1 MNNFRRKFRSNF
13 FPLIV
18 FSAIVLGCGMA
29 LYLFHP
35 ASPHHDRYSFVVR
48 YESIGTLSPGNR
60 VEVRGIT
67 KGEIEKVELT
77 DDAVFVTARVLTDAK
92 IPKNSEFRLK
102 TAGLMG
108 ERELSV
114 LTGDGQDFI
123 SDGDTVNG
131 HYEEGANAVGRNL
144 AIILSELDSI
154 TTQLGALKD
163 SVTKGK
169 VGKRVDRVLKKGE
182 NLLQVSE
189 GSVQEWVNSATDLLS
204 KAEGTLNQ
212 AKAALGD
219 VPDRADGTVQKVEN
233 LVARVDSLLSLV
245 HGAKENLEG
254 IEAKLGQD
262 NNTVGLIL
270 SKKGDIHK
278 ELDLIGADIDA
289 LIKDIKKQG
298 LKLNMDIF

>member
-13 FPLIV
+13 FPFIV
-18 FSAIVLGCGMA
+18 FSAIVVGCGLA
-29 LYLFHP
+29 LFLFHP

-48 YESIGTLSPGNR
+48 YETIGTLSPGNR

-77 DDAVFVTARVLTDAK
+77 DDAVFVTARVLTDAR

-123 SDGDTVNG
+123 ADGDTVNG
-131 HYEEGANAVGRNL
+131 YYEEGANAIGRNL
-144 AIILSELDSI
+144 ATILSELDSI

-163 SVTKGK
+163 SVTKGST
-169 VGKRVDRVLKKGE
+169 GRRVDRVLNKGD
-182 NLLQVSE
+182 NLIQVSKE
-189 GSVQEWVNSATDLLS
+189 SVQEWVNSATDLLS
-204 KAEGTLNQ
+204 KAEGTLDQ
-212 AKAALGD
+212 AKATLGD
-219 VPDRADGTVQKVEN
+219 VPDKADGTVQKVEN
-233 LVARVDSLLSLV
+233 LVARVDSLLSKV
-245 HGAKENLEG
+245 HGAKEDLED
-254 IEAKLGQD
+254 IEAKLEQD

-298 LKLNMDIF
+298 LKLNADIF

>member
-13 FPLIV
+13 FPFIV
-18 FSAIVLGCGMA
+18 FSAIVVGCGLA
-29 LYLFHP
+29 LFLFHP

-48 YESIGTLSPGNR
+48 YETIGTLSPGNR

-77 DDAVFVTARVLTDAK
+77 DDAVFVTARVLTDAR

-123 SDGDTVNG
+123 ADGDTVNG
-131 HYEEGANAVGRNL
+131 YYEEGANAIGRNL
-144 AIILSELDSI
+144 ATILSELDSI

-163 SVTKGK
+163 SVTKGST
-169 VGKRVDRVLKKGE
+169 GRRVDRVLKKGD
-182 NLLQVSE
+182 NLIQVSKE
-189 GSVQEWVNSATDLLS
+189 SVQEWVNSATDLLS
-204 KAEGTLNQ
+204 KTEGTLDQ
-212 AKAALGD
+212 AKATLGD
-219 VPDRADGTVQKVEN
+219 VPDKADGTVQKVEN
-233 LVARVDSLLSLV
+233 IVTRVDSLLSQV
-245 HGAKENLEG
+245 HGAKKNLEV
-254 IEAKLGQD
+254 IVAQLDKD
-262 NNTVGLIL
+262 DNTVGLIL

-289 LIKDIKKQG
+289 LIKDIRKQG
-298 LKLNMDIF
+298 LKLNADIF

>member
-13 FPLIV
+13 FPVVV
-18 FSAIVLGCGMA
+18 FSAIVLGCGLA

-67 KGEIEKVELT
+67 KGEIAKVDLT
-77 DDAVFVTARVLTDAK
+77 EDAVFVTARVLADTK

-123 SDGDTVNG
+123 ADGDTVNG

-163 SVTKGK
+163 SVTKGTA
-169 VGKRVDRVLKKGE
+169 GKRVDRVLKKGD
-182 NLLQVSE
+182 NLIQVSRE
-189 GSVQEWVNSATDLLS
+189 SVQEWVGSAMDLLS
-204 KAEGTLNQ
+204 KAEGTLDQ
-212 AKAALGD
+212 AKSTLGD
-219 VPDRADGTVQKVEN
+219 VSGKADGTVQKVEN
-233 LVARVDSLLSLV
+233 LVARVDSLLSMV
-245 HGAKENLEG
+245 HGAKKDLEG
-254 IEAKLGQD
+254 IEAKLDQD

-298 LKLNMDIF
+298 LKLNADIF

>member
-13 FPLIV
+13 FPVVV
-18 FSAIVLGCGMA
+18 FSAIVIGCGLA

-67 KGEIEKVELT
+67 KGEIAKVDLT
-77 DDAVFVTARVLTDAK
+77 EDAVFVTARVLADTK

-123 SDGDTVNG
+123 ADGDTVNG

-163 SVTKGK
+163 SVTKGTA
-169 VGKRVDRVLKKGE
+169 GKRVDRVLKKGD
-182 NLLQVSE
+182 NLIQVSRE
-189 GSVQEWVNSATDLLS
+189 SVQEWVSSAMDLLS
-204 KAEGTLNQ
+204 KAEGTLDQ
-212 AKAALGD
+212 AKSTLGD
-219 VPDRADGTVQKVEN
+219 VSGKADGTVQKVEN
-233 LVARVDSLLSLV
+233 LVARVDSLLSMV

-254 IEAKLGQD
+254 IEAKLDQD

-298 LKLNMDIF
+298 LKLNADIF

>member
-13 FPLIV
+13 FPVIV

-77 DDAVFVTARVLTDAK
+77 EDAVFVTARVLSDAK

-123 SDGDTVNG
+123 ADGDTVNG

-169 VGKRVDRVLKKGE
+169 AGKRVDRVLKKGD
-182 NLLQVSE
+182 NLIQVSK

-204 KAEGTLNQ
+204 KAEGTLDQ
-212 AKAALGD
+212 AKSALGD
-219 VPDRADGTVQKVEN
+219 VPDKADGTVQKVES
-233 LVARVDSLLSLV
+233 LVARVDSLLSKV
-245 HGAKENLEG
+245 HGAKEDLED
-254 IEAKLGQD
+254 IEAKLEQD

-289 LIKDIKKQG
+289 LTKDIKKQG
-298 LKLNMDIF
+298 LKLNADIF

>member
-13 FPLIV
+13 FPVVV
-18 FSAIVLGCGMA
+18 FSAIVLGCGLA

-67 KGEIEKVELT
+67 KGEIEKVDLT
-77 DDAVFVTARVLTDAK
+77 EDAVFVTARVLADTK

-123 SDGDTVNG
+123 ADGDTVHG

-163 SVTKGK
+163 SVTKGTA
-169 VGKRVDRVLKKGE
+169 GKRVDRVLKKGD
-182 NLLQVSE
+182 NLIQVSRE
-189 GSVQEWVNSATDLLS
+189 SVQEWVGSAMDLLS
-204 KAEGTLNQ
+204 KAEGTLDQ
-212 AKAALGD
+212 AKSTLGD
-219 VPDRADGTVQKVEN
+219 VSGKADGTVQKVEN
-233 LVARVDSLLSLV
+233 LVARVDSLLSMV
-245 HGAKENLEG
+245 HGAKEDLEG
-254 IEAKLGQD
+254 IEAKLDQD

-278 ELDLIGADIDA
+278 ELDIIGVDIDA
-289 LIKDIKKQG
+289 LIKDIRKQG
-298 LKLNMDIF
+298 LKLNADIF

>member
-13 FPLIV
+13 FPVVV

-169 VGKRVDRVLKKGE
+169 VGKRVDRVLNKGE

-189 GSVQEWVNSATDLLS
+189 ESVQEWLNSATDLLS
-204 KAEGTLNQ
+204 KAEGTLDQ

-219 VPDRADGTVQKVEN
+219 VPDRADGSVQKVEN
-233 LVARVDSLLSLV
+233 LVARVDSLLSKV
-245 HGAKENLEG
+245 QGAREDLEG
-254 IEAKLGQD
+254 IEAKLDQD

-278 ELDLIGADIDA
+278 ELDIIGADIDA

-298 LKLNMDIF
+298 LKLNADIF

>member
-13 FPLIV
+13 FPVVV
-18 FSAIVLGCGMA
+18 FSAIVLGCGLA

-67 KGEIEKVELT
+67 KGEIAKVDLT
-77 DDAVFVTARVLTDAK
+77 EDAVFVTARVLADTK

-123 SDGDTVNG
+123 ADGDTVNG

-163 SVTKGK
+163 SVTKGTA
-169 VGKRVDRVLKKGE
+169 GKRVDRVLKKGD
-182 NLLQVSE
+182 NLIQVSRE
-189 GSVQEWVNSATDLLS
+189 SVQEWVGSAMDLLS
-204 KAEGTLNQ
+204 KAEGTLDQ
-212 AKAALGD
+212 AKSTLGD
-219 VPDRADGTVQKVEN
+219 VSGKADGTVQKVEN
-233 LVARVDSLLSLV
+233 LVARVDSLLSMV
-245 HGAKENLEG
+245 HGAKEDLEG
-254 IEAKLGQD
+254 IEAKLDQD

-298 LKLNMDIF
+298 LKLNADIF

>member
-131 HYEEGANAVGRNL
+131 HYDEGANAVGRNL

-189 GSVQEWVNSATDLLS
+189 ESVQEWVNSATDLLS

-233 LVARVDSLLSLV
+233 LVTRVDSLLNKV
-245 HGAKENLEG
+245 QGAKEALEG
-254 IEAKLGQD
+254 IEAKLDQD

-278 ELDLIGADIDA
+278 ELDLIGTDIDA

-298 LKLNMDIF
+298 LKLNADIF

>member
-13 FPLIV
+13 FPVVV
-18 FSAIVLGCGMA
+18 FSAIVLGCGLA

-67 KGEIEKVELT
+67 KGEIEKVDLT
-77 DDAVFVTARVLTDAK
+77 EDAVFVTARVLADTK

-123 SDGDTVNG
+123 ADGDTVHG

-163 SVTKGK
+163 SVTKGTA
-169 VGKRVDRVLKKGE
+169 GKRVDRVLKKGD
-182 NLLQVSE
+182 NLIQVSRE
-189 GSVQEWVNSATDLLS
+189 SVQEWVGSAMDLLS
-204 KAEGTLNQ
+204 KAEGTLDQ
-212 AKAALGD
+212 AKSTLGD
-219 VPDRADGTVQKVEN
+219 VSGKADGTVQKVEN
-233 LVARVDSLLSLV
+233 LVARVDSLLSMV
-245 HGAKENLEG
+245 HGAKEDLEG
-254 IEAKLGQD
+254 IEAKLDQD

-298 LKLNMDIF
+298 LKLNADIF

>member
-13 FPLIV
+13 FPFIV
-18 FSAIVLGCGMA
+18 FSAIVVGCGMA

-35 ASPHHDRYSFVVR
+35 ASPHHARYSFVVR
-48 YESIGTLSPGNR
+48 YERIGTLSPGNR

-77 DDAVFVTARVLTDAK
+77 EDAVFVTARVLSDAK

-114 LTGDGQDFI
+114 LTGDGQDLI
-123 SDGDTVNG
+123 ADGDTVNG

-189 GSVQEWVNSATDLLS
+189 GSVKEWVNSATDLLS
-204 KAEGTLNQ
+204 KAEGTLDQ
-212 AKAALGD
+212 AKAALGN
-219 VPDRADGTVQKVEN
+219 VPDKADGTVQKVEN
-233 LVARVDSLLSLV
+233 LVARVDSLLNKV
-245 HGAKENLEG
+245 QGAKEDLEG
-254 IEAKLGQD
+254 IEAKLDQD

-278 ELDLIGADIDA
+278 ELDIIGVDIDA
-289 LIKDIKKQG
+289 LIKDIRKQG
-298 LKLNMDIF
+298 LKLNADIF

>member
-13 FPLIV
+13 FPFVV
-18 FSAIVLGCGMA
+18 FSAIVVGCGMA

-77 DDAVFVTARVLTDAK
+77 DDAVFVTARVLADTK

-114 LTGDGQDFI
+114 LTGDSKDVI
-123 SDGDTVNG
+123 ADGDTVNG

-163 SVTKGK
+163 SVTKGTA
-169 VGKRVDRVLKKGE
+169 GKRVDRVLKKGD
-182 NLLQVSE
+182 NLIQVSRE
-189 GSVQEWVNSATDLLS
+189 SVQEWVNSATDLLS
-204 KAEGTLNQ
+204 KAEGTLDQ

-219 VPDRADGTVQKVEN
+219 VPDKADGTVQKVEN
-233 LVARVDSLLSLV
+233 LVARVDSLLSKV
-245 HGAKENLEG
+245 HGAKKDLEG
-254 IEAKLGQD
+254 IEAKLDQD

>member
-13 FPLIV
+13 FPVIV

-77 DDAVFVTARVLTDAK
+77 EDAVFVTARVLSDAK

-123 SDGDTVNG
+123 ADGDTVNG

-169 VGKRVDRVLKKGE
+169 AGKRVDRVLKKGD
-182 NLLQVSE
+182 NLIQVSK

-204 KAEGTLNQ
+204 KAEGTLDQ
-212 AKAALGD
+212 AKSALGD
-219 VPDRADGTVQKVEN
+219 VPDKADGTVQKVES
-233 LVARVDSLLSLV
+233 LVVRVDSLLSKV
-245 HGAKENLEG
+245 HGAKEDLED
-254 IEAKLGQD
+254 IEAKLEQD

-289 LIKDIKKQG
+289 LTKDIKKQG
-298 LKLNMDIF
+298 LKLNADIF

>member
-13 FPLIV
+13 FPFIV
-18 FSAIVLGCGMA
+18 FSAIVVGCGLA
-29 LYLFHP
+29 LFLFHP

-48 YESIGTLSPGNR
+48 YETIGTLSPGNR

-77 DDAVFVTARVLTDAK
+77 DDAVFVTARVLTDAR

-123 SDGDTVNG
+123 ADGDTVNG
-131 HYEEGANAVGRNL
+131 YYEAGANAIGRNL
-144 AIILSELDSI
+144 ATILSELDSI

-163 SVTKGK
+163 SVTKGST
-169 VGKRVDRVLKKGE
+169 GRRVDRVLKKGD
-182 NLLQVSE
+182 NLIQVSKE
-189 GSVQEWVNSATDLLS
+189 SVQEWVNSATDLLS
-204 KAEGTLNQ
+204 KAEGTLDQ
-212 AKAALGD
+212 AKATLGD
-219 VPDRADGTVQKVEN
+219 VPDKADGTVQKVEN
-233 LVARVDSLLSLV
+233 IVTRVDSLLSQV
-245 HGAKENLEG
+245 HGAKKNLEV
-254 IEAKLGQD
+254 IVAQLDKD
-262 NNTVGLIL
+262 DNTVGLIL

-289 LIKDIKKQG
+289 LIKDIRKQG
-298 LKLNMDIF
+298 LKLNADIF